1 MATVMTP
8 PIDWYTES
16 IEDADQT
23 PEPPHGLRRFP
34 QENGDCDGSA
44 QDTSERKLDEV
55 LGW

>member
-8 PIDWYTES
+8 PIDWYAES
-16 IEDADQT
+16 VEDAEQL

-34 QENGDCDGSA
+34 QENGDRDSPA
-44 QDTSERKLDEV
+44 QATSERKLDEV